1 MNKQFLDDFYN
12 MVKKDKKFEILSV
25 SFPMFLIT
33 KELYGK
39 TEKVTKDSYDLL
51 NADIDVLASLYCRGG
66 AGYTLTPTQLYG
78 NLILSSGGLTKVLKK
93 LEERGLIKREFSASD
108 KRKSLVCLTKKG
120 IELIKEVLQ
129 MKRLITEEFF
139 SILDKKDKEN
149 LKNIFSKILYSVD

>member
-1 MNKQFLDDFYN
+1 MNKQFLDDFYD
-12 MVKKDKKFEILSV
+12 MVKKDKKFEILSI

-39 TEKVTKDSYDLL
+39 TEKITKDSYDLL

-93 LEERGLIKREFSASD
+93 LEERKLIKREFSTED
-108 KRKSLVCLTKKG
+108 KRKSLVCLTETG
-120 IELIKEVLQ
+120 IDLIKEVLQ
-129 MKRLITEEFF
+129 MKRLMTEEFF

-149 LKNIFSKILYSVD
+149 LKNIFSKVLYSVD